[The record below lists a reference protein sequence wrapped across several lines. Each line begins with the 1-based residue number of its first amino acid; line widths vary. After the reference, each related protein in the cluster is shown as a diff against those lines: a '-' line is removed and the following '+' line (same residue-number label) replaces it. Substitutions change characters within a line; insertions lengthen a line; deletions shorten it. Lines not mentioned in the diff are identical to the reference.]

1 MTASNPVPN
10 KEPTPGSFT
19 AWMACIRPKTLG
31 IAIAP
36 VAVGL
41 SVSAAVT
48 HTFNISVAIATL
60 LLSILMQSIS
70 NMENDAGYTKKKAE
84 RSTRKGLPRATANG
98 WLTVAQVE
106 RMIAFFAGLV
116 LIDTAYLIWQ
126 GGWVMLAISLASI
139 TAAYAY
145 MGGPKPIAYTPFG
158 ELVVFIFFG
167 PVAVCGTYWLQ
178 TLTLD
183 IEPFLAG
190 SALGVIAA
198 GVLAVNNFRDLH
210 HDQEVGRKTLAV
222 LLGSKRMTQVYC
234 LMLISGFVL
243 VALMVA
249 FNPEL
254 LFAGFVAI
262 CVPKAYRL
270 IRELKVK
277 TGNELNSVMFGTIQL
292 ELLFAL
298 TLTLGC
304 LLSLL
309 LFLIR

>member
-1 MTASNPVPN
+1 MAAPN
-10 KEPTPGSFT
+10 QVSHKEPTPGSFA

-31 IAIAP
+31 IAVAP

-48 HTFNISVAIATL
+48 HTFNISVAVATL

-106 RMIAFFAGLV
+106 RMIAVFAGIV

-158 ELVVFIFFG
+158 ELIVFIFFG

-178 TLTLD
+178 TMTLA

-222 LLGSKRMTQVYC
+222 LLGPKLMSKVYC
-234 LMLISGFVL
+234 LMLVSGFLL
-243 VALMVA
+243 VALMVGL
-249 FNPEL
+249 NPEL
-254 LFAGFVAI
+254 LFACLVII

-270 IRELKVK
+270 IRELKIK
-277 TGNELNSVMFGTIQL
+277 TGNELNSVMFGTIKL

-309 LFLIR
+309 FFTVQ

>member
-1 MTASNPVPN
+1 MDSAHNASSAPP
-10 KEPTPGSFT
+10 KPGSFS

-48 HTFNISVAIATL
+48 HTFDFAVAVATL
-60 LLSILMQSIS
+60 LLSVLMQSIS

-84 RSTRKGLPRATANG
+84 RSSRKGLPRATANG

-106 RMIAFFAGLV
+106 RMIIVFACIV
-116 LIDTAYLIWQ
+116 VIDTAFLIWQ
-126 GGWVMLAISLASI
+126 GGWVMLVISLSSI

-178 TLTLD
+178 NHTMAL
-183 IEPFLAG
+183 EPILAG

-198 GVLAVNNFRDLH
+198 AVLAVNNFRDLN
-210 HDQEVGRKTLAV
+210 HDKEVGRKTLAV
-222 LLGSKRMTQVYC
+222 LLGFKAMNKAYC
-234 LMLISGFVL
+234 AMLS
-243 VALMVA
+243 
-249 FNPEL
+249 
-254 LFAGFVAI
+254 AGFILIVAMI
-262 CVPKAYRL
+262 SSNLQLFGAALVIVCLPLA
-270 IRELKVK
+270 VK
-277 TGNELNSVMFGTIQL
+277 LMRDLGRKSGNELNAVMFGTIKL

-304 LLSLL
+304 LISLL
-309 LFLIR
+309 VSVF

>member
-1 MTASNPVPN
+1 MDSPN
-10 KEPTPGSFT
+10 KAFHSEPRPGSFA

-31 IAIAP
+31 IAVAP

-48 HTFNISVAIATL
+48 HTFDVVVAVATL

-84 RSTRKGLPRATANG
+84 RASRKGLPRATANG

-106 RMIAFFAGLV
+106 RMIKVFAGIV
-116 LIDTAYLIWQ
+116 LADTAFLIWQ
-126 GGWVMLAISLASI
+126 GGWVMLVISLASI

-145 MGGPKPIAYTPFG
+145 MGGPRPIAYTPFG

-178 TLTLD
+178 THDLAL
-183 IEPFLAG
+183 EPFLAG

-198 GVLAVNNFRDLH
+198 AVLAVNNFRDLH

-222 LLGSKRMTQVYC
+222 LIGFKAMHHTYC
-234 LMLISGFVL
+234 GMLVAGFVL
-243 VALMVA
+243 VAAMIA
-249 FNPEL
+249 FTPR
-254 LFAGFVAI
+254 LFGAGLVLVCIPLTA
-262 CVPKAYRL
+262 KL
-270 IRELKVK
+270 IRELGHK
-277 TGNELNSVMFGTIQL
+277 TGNELNAVMFGTIKL

-304 LLSLL
+304 LISLVIS
-309 LFLIR
+309 FI